1 MEKQYLLETLRGKL
15 ISANVKAGDILVMA
29 VSGGADSMALLDL
42 IYQVSDRDKFKLV
55 VVHINHGLRKTS
67 IKDEKV
73 VEEYCAKKEI
83 DFIVSFAKLGGI
95 KSGIEERARL
105 ARYKL
110 LREVKEDREAKW
122 ILTAHNSDDQVET
135 IVLNFLRGSGVRG
148 MGGMKFMTEDILR
161 PLLEIS
167 KKDLLKYLKKQKVK
181 FAVDETNSQTEFMR
195 NRVRHKLLP
204 ILREYN
210 PAFDDVILKNSNI
223 FRQSDMLVR
232 QLASHALS
240 LIGAHKND
248 KVSISISRLR
258 ELMPI
263 VQMEVVRLAIEKIL
277 NNVQGIKKIHID
289 SVFNLIANKKSKA
302 IKKLPSKL
310 LVEKAYDTITI
321 VKVKSEK

>member
-110 LREVKEDREAKW
+110 LREVKEAREAKW

-148 MGGMKFMTEDILR
+148 LGGMKFMTKDILR

-167 KKDLLKYLKKQKVK
+167 KKDLFNYLKKQKVK

-223 FRQSDMLVR
+223 FQQSDMLVR

-321 VKVKSEK
+321 VKERYKK